1 VSLPDK
7 RLGAYQA
14 YLLLDGAASLFLS
27 LMYAVNLVYQVQVA
41 HLNPLQLVLIG
52 TALEGTC
59 LLLQVPTGIF
69 ADVVSRRRS
78 ILLGIFFLG
87 LGGLLQGAFA
97 FFATIV
103 LSSVVA
109 GIGYCFLGGAE
120 EAWIAGEVGEE
131 RIAHVFLRGA
141 QVGEVCSLAGVLLGT
156 GLALLGLSLPLLVG
170 GACMLALAVAMT
182 LVLPERNFSPAH
194 RGDRATWH
202 LLTGTVKKST
212 HLVRHSPLL
221 LTLVVVAFFGGMSSE
236 GFDRLNVAHFLTD
249 FTVPP
254 LGPFAPVAW
263 FGCMKV
269 IATLLGLITVEI
281 VRRRI
286 AHEGQATLARGLLA
300 LNALLVVSIVAF
312 GLAHGFA
319 LALATYLGVSV
330 LRSTIAPLYTSWL
343 TRSAPAEVRA
353 TVISMSGQM
362 DALGQVASGPV
373 LGVVGLL
380 RSVRAAL
387 VLAGVL
393 LSPAVVLYTRALRQE
408 SLLPAVEPATMK
420 GEAASN

>member
-1 VSLPDK
+1 MSLPDK

-14 YLLLDGAASLFLS
+14 YLLLEGAASLFLS
-27 LMYAVNLVYQVQVA
+27 FMYAVNLVYQVQVA

-97 FFATIV
+97 FFATIL

-156 GLALLGLSLPLLVG
+156 GLALLGLSVPLLVG
-170 GACMLALAVAMT
+170 GVCMLALAVAMT
-182 LVLPERNFSPAH
+182 LVLPERTAH
-194 RGDRATWH
+194 SGERATWH
-202 LLTGTVKKST
+202 LLTGTVQKST

-254 LGPFAPVAW
+254 LGPLAPVAW
-263 FGCMKV
+263 FGFMKV

-286 AHEGQATLARGLLA
+286 THEGRATLARGLLA
-300 LNALLVVSIVAF
+300 LNALLVVSMVAF

-319 LALATYLGVSV
+319 LALATYLGISV

-373 LGVVGLL
+373 IGVVGLL
-380 RSVRAAL
+380 LSVRAAL

-408 SLLPAVEPATMK
+408 SLVPAVEPATMK
-420 GEAASN
+420 GEPV